1 MEWGLLGGLGQGL
14 SQAAGTINRGM
25 AEDRAAERA
34 RELEQ
39 KRAAS
44 VERRWQASEARANRQ
59 EQAQATRWAKQDE
72 RQASQ
77 DARQRE
83 RDAVSDSQFDQ
94 RMSAQEAQSIER
106 NLSGIISEKQKAESD
121 IVERYRKQAVDPLG
135 QPLQGEAMEQL
146 QSAMQNEL
154 QQVRSRYSKTLENS
168 VQSYG
173 DKLRGTGFAYLLDV
187 AKPEAQAST
196 TQQSTNK
203 PKDPRNDL
211 ALKLITGEVKDLETG
226 QPVMAAGTP
235 ADKSTLDKLIGGGNG
250 ELADPS
256 FASGFARGLGGVYK
270 NGVRPV
276 DYKDMSPLD
285 FAATSTGETI
295 GYGFGLMGD
304 AGQYVNDNAIQPA
317 WNYLTQKPSQR

>member
-72 RQASQ
+72 RQANQ
-77 DARQRE
+77 DARQQE
-83 RDAVSDSQFDQ
+83 RDAVSDSQFDR
-94 RMSAQEAQSIER
+94 RMSAQEAQAIER

-173 DKLRGTGFAYLLDV
+173 DKLRGTGFAYLLDT
-187 AKPEAQAST
+187 PE
-196 TQQSTNK
+196 TQEAPEK
-203 PKDPRNDL
+203 KDPPPSPQGQTSIDDFARNFLGKSSAQNKGLMGYADL
-211 ALKLITGEVKDLETG
+211 DDKIVAETQWDDG
-226 QPVMAAGTP
+226 K
-235 ADKSTLDKLIGGGNG
+235 ADPTFLNAFRN
-250 ELADPS
+250 ELADKRVPMS
-256 FASGFARGLGGVYK
+256 NDR
-270 NGVRPV
+270 
-276 DYKDMSPLD
+276 SPLD
-285 FAATSTGETI
+285 QFAVIAGHAAGVLPATIKSAAEPVYDWVKT
-295 GYGFGLMGD
+295 
-304 AGQYVNDNAIQPA
+304 
-317 WNYLTQKPSQR
+317 KPSNRNQ